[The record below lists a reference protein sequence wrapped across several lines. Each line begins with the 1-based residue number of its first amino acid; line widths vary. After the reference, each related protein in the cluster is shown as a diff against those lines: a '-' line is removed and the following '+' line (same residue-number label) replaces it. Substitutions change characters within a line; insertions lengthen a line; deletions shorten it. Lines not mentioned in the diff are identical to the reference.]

1 MSGFEIEVW
10 GARGSVAASH
20 SDLMRAGC
28 NTTCV
33 SVRID
38 GHVIILDAGTG
49 LVPLGHHIQQEQVQN
64 LSLFLTHYHYDH
76 VQGLNFF
83 TPFNTGSTN
92 VTIHAGTV
100 HTPEPPE
107 VVLDRLFDDPFCP
120 NRLSCYPANIGFS
133 SFTDRQEIALPA
145 NATLTPYVLNHPSG
159 AYGFRIQHR
168 GRIFVFAPD
177 FEIGDPAGDAALA
190 DLLRDADLA
199 FLDAMFTTQ
208 ELEKRR
214 GFGHSEWQQVAQHC
228 DAARVK
234 SWQMFHHAPNRS
246 DDQLDTMEA
255 TLRETHPA
263 CGAAREGDRYAL

>member
-20 SDLMRAGC
+20 SDRMRAGC

-49 LVPLGHHIQQEQVQN
+49 LVPLGQTIQSGAARD

-83 TPFNTGSTN
+83 APFNDDTAH

-100 HTPEPPE
+100 HTPHSPQ

-120 NRLSCYPANIGFS
+120 NRLSCYPAQIGYAT
-133 SFTDRQEIALPA
+133 FTDRQKIALPG
-145 NATLTPYVLNHPSG
+145 NASLTPYVLNHPSG
-159 AYGFRIQHR
+159 AYGFRICHR
-168 GRIFVFAPD
+168 ERVFVFAPD
-177 FEIGDPAGDAALA
+177 FEIGDTVGDAALSA
-190 DLLRDADLA
+190 LLQDADLA
-199 FLDAMFTTQ
+199 FLDTMFTQQ
-208 ELEKRR
+208 ELQTRR
-214 GFGHSEWQQVAQHC
+214 GFGHSEWQQVAHFC

-234 SWQMFHHAPNRS
+234 SWQMFHHAPGRS
-246 DDQLDTMEA
+246 DADLDAMEA
-255 TLRETHPA
+255 ALRETHPN